1 MSHAAQL
8 IADALTLEDGGLF
21 HTKKGKARPM
31 PRPLAP
37 LADTHGHLTVL
48 RSHDPALAVARA
60 ALAGVRLLVVPID
73 PVGDC
78 GLDPA
83 DDMPP
88 RTPSELIAFLDEA
101 RELAAGLL
109 GEFAEAGLV
118 PPAFAGWELLPGTTQ
133 EMPLDLRFVA
143 GVHPYGAPAF
153 DTACEERMRELLAGE
168 RCVGVGE
175 IGLDYGPYNEVDPK
189 TQLDVFRRQLSMA
202 CDLGLPV
209 ELHIRDATDDPHA
222 TAHAQAAALLAEVG
236 VPEAG
241 CDVHCFTS
249 GPEVLA
255 PFVELGCTVAF
266 GGAATFNKSDDIRE
280 AAAACP
286 LDLIVTET
294 DSPYMAPVPV
304 RGEECEPAM
313 VAFTARC
320 LADVRADAGVS
331 MPEETYAALWRNA
344 RRLFSL

>member
-8 IADALTLEDGGLF
+8 IADALTLEDGELF
-21 HTKKGKARPM
+21 HTKKGKARPL
-31 PRPLAP
+31 PAALAP

-88 RTPSELIAFLDEA
+88 RTAADLIAFLDEA
-101 RELAAGLL
+101 HEIAGELL
-109 GEFAEAGLV
+109 GELAEAGLV
-118 PPAFAGWELLPGTTQ
+118 PPAFPEFELLPGATPN
-133 EMPLDLRFVA
+133 MPLDLRFVA

-153 DTACEERMRELLAGE
+153 DEACERRMRELLGAK
-168 RCVGVGE
+168 RCVGIGE
-175 IGLDYGPYNEVDPK
+175 IGLDYGPYNEVGPE
-189 TQLDVFRRQLSMA
+189 TQLGVFRRQLLMA
-202 CDLGLPV
+202 HELGLPV
-209 ELHIRDATDDPHA
+209 ELHIRDAADDPQA

-236 VPEAG
+236 VPPAG

-255 PFVELGCTVAF
+255 PFAELGCTVAF
-266 GGAATFNKSDDIRE
+266 GGAATFNRSDDIRE
-280 AAAACP
+280 AVACCP
-286 LDLIVTET
+286 LGQIVTET

-320 LADVRADAGVS
+320 VAEVRAEAGVS
-331 MPEETYAALWRNA
+331 TPAETYAALWSNA